1 MDENLKRSNDESAQ
15 RTVFHIDPALSQLF
29 RELQRDVDEKT
40 KKLKEASDHAK
51 AAQFNTQ
58 S

>member
-1 MDENLKRSNDESAQ
+1 LDESLHKTNDESAQ

-29 RELQRDVDEKT
+29 RELQHDLDDKT